1 MRSRRAV
8 RAGEGGTQEL
18 ASSAWNSRICC
29 GIAAASRAPAA
40 RLTRCDP
47 EGRVSRGRRGSGAS
61 KFRVELADLSRDRS
75 GFPCASGPADAMR
88 SRGPGEPGKAGLRS
102 WQVPRGTRGIA
113 PVPLCASGS
122 ADAMRSRRAVRAGEG
137 GAQEPAS
144 SAWNSLSRE
153 LALCAGGLA
162 TRSRGRASRQGPSG
176 AGKFR
181 VELDGA
187 IWGIRRYRR
196 APACGRTRRGTV
208 REESGS
214 GASRLWPL
222 SGTGPAGEFHGGSGD
237 RQGGTPRGGSSG
249 RSGIKLPTQGE
260 LPRFHV
266 EL

>member
-102 WQVPRGTRGIA
+102 WQVPRGTRGSVGGSLRFPCA
-113 PVPLCASGS
+113 PAGRLTRCDPEGPCEPGKAGL
-122 ADAMRSRRAVRAGEG
+122 RSRQVPRGTRCPGSLLFAPAAWRRGLEAERAGKALRSRQVPRG
-137 GAQEPAS
+137 TGRCDLGNQAVPARPGVRTDS
-144 SAWNSLSRE
+144 TRYG
-153 LALCAGGLA
+153 AGGVGL
-162 TRSRGRASRQGPSG
+162 RS
-176 AGKFR
+176 
-181 VELDGA
+181 L
-187 IWGIRRYRR
+187 
-196 APACGRTRRGTV
+196 
-208 REESGS
+208 
-214 GASRLWPL
+214 
-222 SGTGPAGEFHGGSGD
+222 
-237 RQGGTPRGGSSG
+237 
-249 RSGIKLPTQGE
+249 
-260 LPRFHV
+260 
-266 EL
+266 